1 MGTMAKIDD
10 SVKKK
15 VPELRFAGFADD
27 WEERKFFENI
37 ASTID
42 FRGRTPKK
50 LGMDWSDSGYLAL
63 SALNVKNG
71 YIDPLAD
78 AHYGDEK
85 LYRKWMSGRELKKGQ
100 VLFTT
105 EAPMGNVAQV
115 PDDNGYILSQRTV
128 AFETKEDMMT
138 NDFLAVL
145 LKSPLVFN
153 NLSALSSGGTA
164 KGVSQ
169 KSLKGLS
176 ITVPLDI
183 DEQQKIGSFFKQL
196 DETIALHQRKLDLLK
211 EQKKGYLQKM
221 FPKNGAKVPELRFAG
236 FADDWELRKVGELL
250 TERNEQ
256 APMNDEFPLMAF
268 IANEGVA
275 PKGERYDRSSL
286 VNDTAGKLYKKT
298 RFGDFI
304 YSSNN
309 LETGSI
315 GLNKYGNASVSPV
328 YSIFE
333 ATGIAD
339 SDFIGRRLVRKD
351 FINAMIKW
359 RQGVV
364 YGQWKIHESD
374 FVKIEVA
381 VPSVD
386 EQRQIGEFLDTLDQQ
401 ITLHQRKL
409 DKLKSVKQAYLSEM
423 FPAEGERVP
432 KRRFPG
438 FTDAWELRKLG
449 EVADII
455 GGGTPS
461 TSNSEFWDG
470 DIDWYTPA
478 EIGEQIYVD
487 GSERKI
493 TQLGLDKS
501 SATLLPAN
509 KTILFTSRAGIGK
522 TAILRSD
529 ATTNQGFQSIVVD
542 NNTEPYF
549 IFSMTDKIKNKAI
562 SVASGSTF
570 AEISS
575 RALGQLEFMFP
586 SINEQKAIGTFFS
599 TLDQHITL
607 HQRKS

>member
-15 VPELRFAGFADD
+15 VPELRFAGFTDD

-236 FADDWELRKVGELL
+236 FADDWELRKLGEVVYRSNLISSSKDLPRLEFEDINSGLGTLNKDISQKLDYRKGLEFNVGDVLFGKL
-250 TERNEQ
+250 RPYLKNWWY
-256 APMNDEFPLMAF
+256 AEFKG
-268 IANEGVA
+268 IALGDFWNLKSDLWHSCFLYTYIQSNSFQLVA
-275 PKGERYDRSSL
+275 
-286 VNDTAGKLYKKT
+286 NDTSGTKMP
-298 RFGDFI
+298 RSDW
-304 YSSNN
+304 N
-309 LETGSI
+309 LVAESI
-315 GLNKYGNASVSPV
+315 AKFPSLPEQEV
-328 YSIFE
+328 
-333 ATGIAD
+333 
-339 SDFIGRRLVRKD
+339 IGT
-351 FINAMIKW
+351 FF
-359 RQGVV
+359 
-364 YGQWKIHESD
+364 S
-374 FVKIEVA
+374 
-381 VPSVD
+381 
-386 EQRQIGEFLDTLDQQ
+386 TLDRH

-409 DKLKSVKQAYLSEM
+409 DLLK
-423 FPAEGERVP
+423 
-432 KRRFPG
+432 
-438 FTDAWELRKLG
+438 
-449 EVADII
+449 
-455 GGGTPS
+455 
-461 TSNSEFWDG
+461 
-470 DIDWYTPA
+470 
-478 EIGEQIYVD
+478 
-487 GSERKI
+487 
-493 TQLGLDKS
+493 
-501 SATLLPAN
+501 
-509 KTILFTSRAGIGK
+509 
-522 TAILRSD
+522 
-529 ATTNQGFQSIVVD
+529 
-542 NNTEPYF
+542 
-549 IFSMTDKIKNKAI
+549 
-562 SVASGSTF
+562 
-570 AEISS
+570 
-575 RALGQLEFMFP
+575 
-586 SINEQKAIGTFFS
+586 EQKKGFLQKMFV
-599 TLDQHITL
+599 
-607 HQRKS
+607 